1 MFKIIKFSGMGAV
14 ALVLGMIATPTV
26 AAIPC
31 GTAKLIVP
39 WKAGGGTQVLF
50 AIFEKT
56 IAEAGV
62 KPKLKL
68 VMIPGQGGNKGA
80 KEAKKAKADGC
91 TLFAIHQ
98 SAFTSYFNGRVK
110 FHYSAFDPVA
120 LLTDTPDILGAAGN
134 APWDNFADF
143 KKGVLAAPNQIN
155 TGATF
160 GSTSQFG
167 WLLLE
172 QKTGMKFKFVPFDGT
187 RQRMTALLS
196 GAITLGGLNVA
207 SGRKYIESGK
217 LKAYA
222 ILADKRDPALPN
234 LPTAKEQGVD
244 LSFSLKRGV
253 VAPKGTPK
261 SAIDHWTSVFKTA
274 AANPALLK
282 QMKAKGT
289 GIQWVGPA
297 DYQAWIDKSYGEFK
311 TIAAKMGWG
320 K

>member
-1 MFKIIKFSGMGAV
+1 MGAV

-143 KKGVLAAPNQIN
+143 KKGVLAAPKSIPVQHS
-155 TGATF
+155 G
-160 GSTSQFG
+160 
-167 WLLLE
+167 LL
-172 QKTGMKFKFVPFDGT
+172 
-187 RQRMTALLS
+187 
-196 GAITLGGLNVA
+196 A
-207 SGRKYIESGK
+207 SSAGCCWNRK
-217 LKAYA
+217 
-222 ILADKRDPALPN
+222 R
-234 LPTAKEQGVD
+234 V
-244 LSFSLKRGV
+244 
-253 VAPKGTPK
+253 
-261 SAIDHWTSVFKTA
+261 
-274 AANPALLK
+274 
-282 QMKAKGT
+282 
-289 GIQWVGPA
+289 
-297 DYQAWIDKSYGEFK
+297 
-311 TIAAKMGWG
+311 
-320 K
+320 